1 MNKKI
6 KIHHIALG
14 AFMALCAG
22 MTSCDDF
29 LTIYPTNEIVDEQ
42 FWEDKNDL
50 DNVVNAVYRRMI
62 QEDILTRYIYWGE
75 CRSDNFTVAQG
86 TTWSEMTNIMNANL
100 QPTNSIFKWQS
111 FYQVIN
117 WANKVLEHGDLIVER
132 DESFS
137 KSDWLPIQAEMK
149 TVRALAHFYLV
160 RTFGDVPLMMK
171 AIDDDS
177 EDLRTAASP
186 ADSILTTLIADL
198 ESVENDAMTDFGT
211 TELNKGR
218 VTQKALWATLADM
231 YLWRASMRT
240 PDENEKHSE
249 AVSDYNKVSEY
260 CDKIIAQMK
269 ADYIK
274 ENSKNGSTTVTSDL
288 TYPLIENSSNATGL
302 HTANNKIFGS
312 MNSSESI
319 FELQISSTDNY
330 NEAVCN
336 LYRQYQGS
344 YAKLQASKILSEAA
358 SGPGETGFYTT
369 DMRKW
374 ESLYYD
380 ASKDDQ
386 YYVCKYT
393 TTSISQ
399 SDVTFQTNVVNTTTN
414 TITTTNKTSEYSSSS
429 KTEKN
434 HANWIVYRLT
444 DIMLMKAEALA
455 AKAMLGEE
463 VETNITDAFDIVNEV
478 YLRSNPYLKSA
489 GATSASKNNLTQP
502 TTAEGIEALVLNER
516 QRELVG
522 EGKRWFDLLRYALR
536 RNSTADMIDNYLSKK
551 YDNPKVIQAKLND
564 MRSLYSPIYNDE
576 IKANDLLEQNPIWNQ
591 ESSTSKTDNL

>member
-1 MNKKI
+1 M
-6 KIHHIALG
+6 
-14 AFMALCAG
+14 
-22 MTSCDDF
+22 
-29 LTIYPTNEIVDEQ
+29 
-42 FWEDKNDL
+42 
-50 DNVVNAVYRRMI
+50 
-62 QEDILTRYIYWGE
+62 
-75 CRSDNFTVAQG
+75 
-86 TTWSEMTNIMNANL
+86 
-100 QPTNSIFKWQS
+100 
-111 FYQVIN
+111 
-117 WANKVLEHGDLIVER
+117 
-132 DESFS
+132 
-137 KSDWLPIQAEMK
+137 
-149 TVRALAHFYLV
+149 
-160 RTFGDVPLMMK
+160 
-171 AIDDDS
+171 
-177 EDLRTAASP
+177 
-186 ADSILTTLIADL
+186 
-198 ESVENDAMTDFGT
+198 
-211 TELNKGR
+211 
-218 VTQKALWATLADM
+218 
-231 YLWRASMRT
+231 
-240 PDENEKHSE
+240 
-249 AVSDYNKVSEY
+249 EY

-274 ENSKNGSTTVTSDL
+274 ENTVNGATNVTSDME
-288 TYPLIENSSNATGL
+288 YPLIENSTNATGL
-302 HTANNKIFGS
+302 HMANSKIFGA

-336 LYRQYQGS
+336 LYRQHQGS

-374 ESLYYD
+374 ETLFYD
-380 ASKDDQ
+380 ANKDDQ

-393 TTSISQ
+393 TNSISQ

-414 TITTTNKTSEYSSSS
+414 TIITSNKASEYSSSS

-434 HANWIVYRLT
+434 HSNWIVYRLS
-444 DIMLMKAEALA
+444 DIMLMKAEALSG
-455 AKAMLGEE
+455 KAMLGDD
-463 VETNITDAFDIVNEV
+463 VDANITDAFNLVNEV
-478 YLRSNPYLKSA
+478 YLRSNPYLKNA

-502 TTAEGIEALVLNER
+502 TTVEGIENLVLNER

-564 MRSLYSPIYNDE
+564 MRSLYSPIYSEE

>member
-1 MNKKI
+1 
-6 KIHHIALG
+6 
-14 AFMALCAG
+14 
-22 MTSCDDF
+22 
-29 LTIYPTNEIVDEQ
+29 
-42 FWEDKNDL
+42 
-50 DNVVNAVYRRMI
+50 MI

>member
-75 CRSDNFTVAQG
+75 CRSDNFNVAQG
-86 TTWSEMTNIMNANL
+86 TTWTEMTNIMNANL

-117 WANKVLEHGDLIVER
+117 WANKVLEHGEVIVER

-137 KSDWLPIQAEMK
+137 ESDWLPIQAEMK

-171 AIDDDS
+171 AVDDDS

-240 PDENEKHSE
+240 PEDNEHHSE
-249 AVSDYNKVSEY
+249 AIADYNKVAEY
-260 CDKIIAQMK
+260 SDKIIAQMK

-274 ENSKNGSTTVTSDL
+274 ENTVNGVSTVTSDL
-288 TYPLIENSSNATGL
+288 TYPLIENGTNASGL
-302 HTANNKIFGS
+302 HTANSKIFGT

-330 NEAVCN
+330 NDAVCN
-336 LYRQYQGS
+336 LYRQYKGS
-344 YAKLQASKILSEAA
+344 YAKLQASSILSEAA

-374 ESLYYD
+374 ETLFYD
-380 ASKDDQ
+380 ETKDDQ

-393 TTSISQ
+393 TNSISQ
-399 SDVTFQTNVVNTTTN
+399 TDVTFQTNVVNTSTN
-414 TITTTNKTSEYSSSS
+414 KITTTNKTSEYTSSS

-444 DIMLMKAEALA
+444 DVMLMKAEALA
-455 AKAMLGEE
+455 GKAMLGDD
-463 VETNITDAFDIVNEV
+463 VDANITEAFNLVSEV
-478 YLRSNPYLKSA
+478 YLRSNPYLKNA

-502 TTAEGIEALVLNER
+502 TTAEGIETLVLNER

-536 RNSTADMIDNYLSKK
+536 RGNTTDMVDKYLSKK

-564 MRSLYSPIYNDE
+564 MRSLYSPIYSEE

>member
-22 MTSCDDF
+22 MTSCEDF

-86 TTWSEMTNIMNANL
+86 TTWTEMTNIMNANL

-117 WANKVLEHGDLIVER
+117 WANKVLEHGELIVER

-137 KSDWLPIQAEMK
+137 ESDWLPIQAEMK

-160 RTFGDVPLMMK
+160 RTFGDVPLMLK
-171 AIDDDS
+171 AVDDDS
-177 EDLRTAASP
+177 EDLRTAATP

-198 ESVENDAMTDFGT
+198 ESVENDAMTDYGT

-240 PDENEKHSE
+240 PDTNEKHSE
-249 AVSDYNKVSEY
+249 AASDYNKVMEY

-274 ENSKNGSTTVTSDL
+274 ENTKNGSTTVTSDL
-288 TYPLIENSSNATGL
+288 EYPLIENSSNATGL
-302 HTANNKIFGS
+302 HTANNKIFGT

-336 LYRQYQGS
+336 LFRQYQGS
-344 YAKLQASKILSEAA
+344 YAKLQASKVLSEQA

-374 ESLYYD
+374 ESLFYD

-386 YYVCKYT
+386 FYVCKYT

-414 TITTTNKTSEYSSSS
+414 TITTTNKTSEYTSSS

-444 DIMLMKAEALA
+444 DVMLMKAEALA
-455 AKAMLGEE
+455 GKALMGDD
-463 VETNITDAFDIVNEV
+463 VDANITEAFNLVNEV
-478 YLRSNPYLKSA
+478 YLRSNPNLKSA

-502 TTAEGIEALVLNER
+502 TTAEGIESLVLNER

-522 EGKRWFDLLRYALR
+522 EGKRWYDLLRYALR

-551 YDNPKVIQAKLND
+551 YDNPKVIQAKLSD
-564 MRSLYSPIYNDE
+564 MRSLYSPIYNSE

>member
-1 MNKKI
+1 
-6 KIHHIALG
+6 
-14 AFMALCAG
+14 
-22 MTSCDDF
+22 
-29 LTIYPTNEIVDEQ
+29 
-42 FWEDKNDL
+42 
-50 DNVVNAVYRRMI
+50 
-62 QEDILTRYIYWGE
+62 
-75 CRSDNFTVAQG
+75 
-86 TTWSEMTNIMNANL
+86 
-100 QPTNSIFKWQS
+100 
-111 FYQVIN
+111 
-117 WANKVLEHGDLIVER
+117 
-132 DESFS
+132 
-137 KSDWLPIQAEMK
+137 
-149 TVRALAHFYLV
+149 
-160 RTFGDVPLMMK
+160 
-171 AIDDDS
+171 
-177 EDLRTAASP
+177 
-186 ADSILTTLIADL
+186 
-198 ESVENDAMTDFGT
+198 MTDFGT